1 MKYPSTYK
9 FVNAEGYDYSTAG
22 PIINEDFVVVDDHL
36 PNYKIDYSLS
46 YEQKCEKYFGQ
57 NMFLEN
63 CNDPE
68 NTFFVYTCYLN
79 LESPGKTLFLGG
91 GFESQ
96 PKFNPV
102 QPDNKKYKF
111 SCMQIKA
118 RPHRVITSSW
128 INEHFD
134 HKDFYF
140 SCGFNVEQEGI
151 TEHLNFIEPLYPGL
165 PIKFIEPSDTNLY
178 ISNYLPNDRY
188 FKLFYPDVSQ
198 SVFQIV
204 TEPEFFNYGFQ
215 NTEKSNM
222 AFLSF
227 NIPIVHGYGACDC
240 FKNLGFDMF
249 EDIVDYSSQYI
260 KDPFERTFR
269 LLNDNKENLI
279 NAFDIINPLIKERL
293 QYNYNWI
300 VSGEVNKGIIYKLN
314 DESDIELYKDIMYNT
329 TNKEISDYLKILN
342 WDS

>member
-1 MKYPSTYK
+1 MKYPNTYK
-9 FVNAEGYDYSTAG
+9 FLNAEMYDHSQSG
-22 PIINEDFVVVDDHL
+22 PFVDADFVVIDDHL
-36 PNYKIDYSLS
+36 PNYTIDYTLT
-46 YEQKCEKYFGQ
+46 YEQKCKKYFGQ

-63 CNDPE
+63 CKDPE
-68 NTFFVYTCYLN
+68 KTFFVYSCYLN
-79 LESPGKTLFLGG
+79 IESPGKKLYWYNFGP
-91 GFESQ
+91 Q

-102 QPDNKKYKF
+102 QPDSKKYKF
-111 SCMQIKA
+111 SCMQNKP
-118 RPHRVITSSW
+118 RFHRIITSSW
-128 INEHFD
+128 INQNFD

-140 SCGFNVEQEGI
+140 SCGFNVEEEGI

-165 PIKFIEPSDTNLY
+165 PIKFIEPSDPELF

-188 FKLFYPDVSQ
+188 FKLFYPDISR

-204 TEPEFFNYGFQ
+204 TEPEFFNYGFH

-227 NIPIVHGYGACDC
+227 NIPIVHGYSACDC
-240 FKNLGFDMF
+240 FTNLGFDMF

-279 NAFDIINPLIKERL
+279 NAFDIIDTSIKERL
-293 QYNYNWI
+293 QHNYNWL
-300 VSGEVNKGIIYKLN
+300 VSGKVNKGIISKLN
-314 DESDIELYKDIMYNT
+314 DESDIELFKDIMYNT
-329 TNKEISDYLKILN
+329 SNKEISDYLKSIN

>member
-22 PIINEDFVVVDDHL
+22 PVINEDFVVVDDHL
-36 PNYKIDYSLS
+36 PSYEIDYSLS
-46 YEQKCEKYFGQ
+46 YEQKCKKYFGQ

-68 NTFFVYTCYLN
+68 NTYFVYSCYLN
-79 LESPGKTLFLGG
+79 LESPGKTLFW
-91 GFESQ
+91 FEFAPQ

-111 SCMQIKA
+111 SCMQHKA

-134 HKDFYF
+134 YKDFYF
-140 SCGFNVEQEGI
+140 SCGFNVDEEGI
-151 TEHLNFIEPLYPGL
+151 SEHENFIGKLYPGL
-165 PIKFIEPSDTNLY
+165 PIKFIEPADKNLF
-178 ISNYLPNDRY
+178 IANYLPDDRY
-188 FKLFYPDVSQ
+188 YKLFYSDVSQ

-204 TEPEFFNYGFQ
+204 TEPEFFNYGFH

-227 NIPIVHGYGACDC
+227 NIPIIHGYGACDC
-240 FKNLGFDMF
+240 FKKLGFDMF
-249 EDIVDYSSQYI
+249 EDIVNYSSQYI
-260 KDPFERTFR
+260 KDPYERTFR
-269 LLNDNKENLI
+269 LLNDNKDNLI
-279 NAFDIINPLIKERL
+279 NAFDIMNPSIKERL
-293 QYNYNWI
+293 DYNYNFLA
-300 VSGEVNKGIIYKLN
+300 SGEVNKGIMNKIN
-314 DESDIELYKDIMYNT
+314 DKSVIELFKEIMYNT
-329 TNKEISDYLKILN
+329 SNKQISDYLKNIPWN
-342 WDS
+342 N